1 MAIVATPVV
10 TGSQILPPASP
21 EYKSWTITCLDA
33 DTGPTNI
40 AHGFVTQAG
49 AANPPD
55 DVQLTS
61 TISVA
66 NAALANW
73 GVSVSGANIVLSKQS
88 ASGSGGTTPGTTVV
102 AKLVARVPH
111 TVEE

>member
-10 TGSQILPPASP
+10 TGSAILAPASP

-40 AHGFVTQAG
+40 AHGFVNQAG
-49 AANPPD
+49 AGATPD
-55 DVQLTS
+55 DVHIVPM
-61 TISVA
+61 ISVA

-73 GVSVSGANIVLSKQS
+73 GVTVTATNIILSKQN
-88 ASGSGGTTPGTTVV
+88 AAGSGGAVAGTTPVLKV
-102 AKLVARVPH
+102 IARAPH
-111 TVEE
+111 TEEE